1 MARIGDRGEMEA
13 FVRSV
18 DLGGFSAA
26 ARELGMSPSALSKLV
41 SRLEDALK
49 VQLLN
54 RSTRKLRPT
63 AEGEL
68 FLARCRSILAEIEDA
83 ENELSSSRQ
92 QVCGKLRVHVGVG
105 FGMHQLVPALPRFVA
120 RYPHVV
126 LELLLEDRAV
136 ELSKEGIDISVW
148 PGSPAELDVIARK
161 LCEFKR
167 VVCAAPEYL
176 ARHGSPSTEEDL
188 VTHNCIVLTGLPAPL
203 ATWRFQ
209 TASGTQLVKPTGCLS
224 ANNAECIRQFALMGL
239 GIVRLNEFI
248 VSSDIRDGRLKALL
262 IDEQDN
268 EPVPLHV
275 LYLHA
280 RYRLPRVAAMLE
292 FLIESF
298 EHSPWRTG
306 KTCRRPAPQSKPTKP
321 TSAIGETFRPRSHGK
336 PKGA

>member
-68 FLARCRSILAEIEDA
+68 FLARCRSILDEIEDA

-161 LCEFKR
+161 LCELDRKS
-167 VVCAAPEYL
+167 VV
-176 ARHGSPSTEEDL
+176 
-188 VTHNCIVLTGLPAPL
+188 
-203 ATWRFQ
+203 
-209 TASGTQLVKPTGCLS
+209 
-224 ANNAECIRQFALMGL
+224 
-239 GIVRLNEFI
+239 
-248 VSSDIRDGRLKALL
+248 
-262 IDEQDN
+262 
-268 EPVPLHV
+268 
-275 LYLHA
+275 
-280 RYRLPRVAAMLE
+280 
-292 FLIESF
+292 
-298 EHSPWRTG
+298 
-306 KTCRRPAPQSKPTKP
+306 
-321 TSAIGETFRPRSHGK
+321 
-336 PKGA
+336 

>member
-68 FLARCRSILAEIEDA
+68 FLARCRSILDEIEDA

-275 LYLHA
+275 LYLHG